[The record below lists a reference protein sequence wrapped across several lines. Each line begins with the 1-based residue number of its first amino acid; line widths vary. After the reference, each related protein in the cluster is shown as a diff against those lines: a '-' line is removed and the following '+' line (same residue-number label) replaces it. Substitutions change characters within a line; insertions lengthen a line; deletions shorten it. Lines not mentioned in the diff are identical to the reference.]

1 MDTNSHFRCTKPEN
15 VCFPNESRASMAP
28 REALSLTLLCEG
40 NSVIRGYR
48 APVVSVGENGSG
60 LELCTLAKLE

>member
-1 MDTNSHFRCTKPEN
+1 
-15 VCFPNESRASMAP
+15 MAP